1 MSKCWNGKVQEHE
14 LVRRTFVT
22 LIQVEFGSSE
32 PDDDFF
38 VTFLTDKFCL
48 RYFQKL
54 EQACARGSH
63 PALHLLFLGK
73 L

>member
-48 RYFQKL
+48 
-54 EQACARGSH
+54 
-63 PALHLLFLGK
+63 
-73 L
+73 